1 ILQDE
6 ELNGQI
12 GFLVMR
18 TQAGGVALRV
28 ENGLDVRVHLTVSGF
43 GGRFFQAQEVGAGGV
58 TMVLNNAHWD
68 VWHDEIID
76 VALAYRF
83 GDATLSGKPYKIG
96 PKMLFVDDI
105 VQVEAVEN
113 DTSDTPTKDKSHG
126 KPPAN
131 TNLRPDPKGNQ
142 PVDPK
147 GHQGTGINDKK
158 PKTVGGGPAC
168 PGGCRSGT
176 WRQECRPI
184 CT

>member
-1 ILQDE
+1 
-6 ELNGQI
+6 
-12 GFLVMR
+12 MR